1 MTLPPAFLDELR
13 TRLPVSEIVG
23 QRVRLTRAGRE
34 HKGLCPFHKEKTPSF
49 TVNDDKGF
57 FHCFGCGAHG
67 DIIGF
72 VMQHDHLAFMDA
84 VEQLASQAGMQVPAP
99 DPRATA
105 EAERRKGLHDL
116 VENACA
122 FFQDALE
129 AAPGRSARDYLRGR
143 GLDGETARRFR
154 LGYAPAESG
163 ALIKHLKD
171 AGYEDAAIEAVGLSR
186 RPDDGRAPY
195 SFFRNRLMFP
205 VSDRRDRVVAFG
217 GRLLDGDGPKYINS
231 PDGPIFHK
239 GQMLY
244 GLARANKAAGRGHRV
259 IVAEGYMDV
268 IALVRAGFEGAVAPL
283 GTAVTEDQLR
293 LLWRLADTPT
303 LCFDGDEAGRRAAW
317 RAIERLL
324 PMLQPDKTARIAF
337 LPDGED
343 PDSLIAAQ
351 GRQAMKDVLGA
362 TVTVADLVWRQ
373 ELTAH
378 ALETPEGRAG
388 LRAGLNRQADRIG
401 DQTVRDYYRKDFAA
415 RLEEAFP
422 WRPGGRRRS
431 NASAPAGP
439 SGVRPRRP
447 RPAGL
452 TRAHAMLAT
461 ILNHPALFAEVD
473 EDLGTVEIA
482 DRQLDA
488 LRGDI
493 ILSLSS
499 DPALDSNA
507 LSAHLTAHGHRSAL
521 AQLTSNRMMQA
532 VPFARRSA
540 SLDEARRGWRGV
552 VDYQDQ
558 RRILDELRRAKGDL
572 AREATPRNAERVKQL
587 EAQATSFFGDLDPT
601 AS

>member
-1 MTLPPAFLDELR
+1 
-13 TRLPVSEIVG
+13 
-23 QRVRLTRAGRE
+23 
-34 HKGLCPFHKEKTPSF
+34 
-49 TVNDDKGF
+49 
-57 FHCFGCGAHG
+57 
-67 DIIGF
+67 
-72 VMQHDHLAFMDA
+72 
-84 VEQLASQAGMQVPAP
+84 
-99 DPRATA
+99 
-105 EAERRKGLHDL
+105 
-116 VENACA
+116 
-122 FFQDALE
+122 
-129 AAPGRSARDYLRGR
+129 
-143 GLDGETARRFR
+143 
-154 LGYAPAESG
+154 
-163 ALIKHLKD
+163 
-171 AGYEDAAIEAVGLSR
+171 
-186 RPDDGRAPY
+186 
-195 SFFRNRLMFP
+195 
-205 VSDRRDRVVAFG
+205 
-217 GRLLDGDGPKYINS
+217 
-231 PDGPIFHK
+231 
-239 GQMLY
+239 
-244 GLARANKAAGRGHRV
+244 
-259 IVAEGYMDV
+259 MDV

-293 LLWRLADTPT
+293 LLWRLTDTPT
-303 LCFDGDEAGRRAAW
+303 LCFDGDDAGRRAAW

-431 NASAPAGP
+431 STSAPAGP